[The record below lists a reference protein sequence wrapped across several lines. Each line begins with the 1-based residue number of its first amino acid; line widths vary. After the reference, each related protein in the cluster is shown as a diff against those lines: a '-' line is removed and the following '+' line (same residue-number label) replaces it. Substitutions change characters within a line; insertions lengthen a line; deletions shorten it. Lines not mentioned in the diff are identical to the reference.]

1 MHQLKFMEIDMKY
14 FLRASFL
21 FLIFSD
27 IQTQELSKVIVS
39 AENLSSSETI
49 LREGTLDKAK
59 VLINSFVY
67 YDEFNLLKDN
77 KTFNKIGKYFY
88 EKDREELAKYISTN
102 QDIFQLNKMNVLKV
116 IELPGRGVMFSEGIF
131 FIKFKTESAKK
142 TFLSNFQLEPIDI
155 LKAPLISRFKVE
167 FNQLE
172 YFVNQANSSDLVD
185 AAEIEM
191 IDPYLI
197 LD

>member
-49 LREGTLDKAK
+49 LREGTLDNAK

-116 IELPGRGVMFSEGIF
+116 IELPGRGVMFSEGTF
-131 FIKFKTESAKK
+131 FIKFKSESAKK
-142 TFLSNFQLEPIDI
+142 TFLSNFQLEPIDK

-191 IDPYLI
+191 IDPYLM

>member
-49 LREGTLDKAK
+49 LREGTLDNAK

-191 IDPYLI
+191 IDPYLK

>member
-49 LREGTLDKAK
+49 LREGTLDNAK

-131 FIKFKTESAKK
+131 FIKFKSESAKK
-142 TFLSNFQLEPIDI
+142 TFLSNFQLEPIDK

-191 IDPYLI
+191 IDPYLK

>member
-49 LREGTLDKAK
+49 LREGTLDNAK

>member
-1 MHQLKFMEIDMKY
+1 METNMKH

-21 FLIFSD
+21 FLIFIN
-27 IQTQELSKVIVS
+27 IQTQELAKAGVQKF
-39 AENLSSSETI
+39 NSSETF
-49 LREGTLDKAK
+49 LREGKLDDAK

-67 YDEFNLLKDN
+67 YDEYNLLKDN

-131 FIKFKTESAKK
+131 FIKFKSESAKK

-185 AAEIEM
+185 AAEIEV
-191 IDPYLI
+191 IDPYLK

>member
-1 MHQLKFMEIDMKY
+1 MHQLKFMETSMKH

-21 FLIFSD
+21 FLIFIN
-27 IQTQELSKVIVS
+27 IQTQELATASIQKF
-39 AENLSSSETI
+39 NSSETF
-49 LREGTLDKAK
+49 LREGKLDDAK
-59 VLINSFVY
+59 ILVNSFVY
-67 YDEFNLLKDN
+67 YDEFNLLKNN
-77 KTFNKIGKYFY
+77 KSFNKIGKYFY
-88 EKDREELAKYISTN
+88 EKDSEELAKYISTN

-131 FIKFKTESAKK
+131 FIKFKSESAKK
-142 TFLSNFQLEPIDI
+142 TFLSNFQLEPIDK

>member
-27 IQTQELSKVIVS
+27 IHTQELSKVIVS
-39 AENLSSSETI
+39 VENLSSSETI
-49 LREGTLDKAK
+49 LREGTLDNAK

-88 EKDREELAKYISTN
+88 EKDSEELAKYISTN

>member
-49 LREGTLDKAK
+49 LREGTLDNAK

-88 EKDREELAKYISTN
+88 EKDSEELAKYISTN

-142 TFLSNFQLEPIDI
+142 TFLSNFQLEPIDK
-155 LKAPLISRFKVE
+155 LKAPLISRFKVG

-172 YFVNQANSSDLVD
+172 YYVNQANSSDLVD

-191 IDPYLI
+191 IDPYLK